1 MSYINLRQGDC
12 VELLRELP
20 DASVDC
26 VLIDPPYASGGICL
40 RDRQRRVSEKYQ
52 NSETKKSYPEFFGDA
67 KDQRGW
73 LAWAQLWLAQCWRV
87 AREGAPLL
95 MFTDWRQLPTMT
107 DAIQAAG
114 WSWLGIMPWDKRSSR
129 PQKGRFR
136 QQCEFVIFASK
147 GPLCLVHDRC
157 LPGYFVHCVDRNKL
171 HLTAKPVPLLNDLLE
186 VAAPACTVLDPFM
199 GAGSTGQAC
208 IETGRS
214 FIGMELSR
222 PYYEI
227 SRRRLEPLAQHYII
241 EADHA

>member
-1 MSYINLRQGDC
+1 MSCIDLRQGDC

-26 VLIDPPYASGGICL
+26 VLTDPPYASGGICL

-52 NSETKKSYPEFFGDA
+52 NSETKKSYPDFFGDA

-87 AREGAPLL
+87 AREGVPLL

-114 WSWLGIMPWDKRSSR
+114 WTWGGVLAWDKRCAR

-136 QQCEFVIFASK
+136 QQCEFVLFASK
-147 GPLCLVHDRC
+147 GCFKAAHEHC
-157 LPGYFVHCVDRNKL
+157 LPGCFAYCVDRDKP
-171 HLTAKPVPLLNDLLE
+171 HLTAKPVALLRELLE
-186 VAAPACTVLDPFM
+186 VTPPGCTVLDPFM
-199 GAGSTGQAC
+199 GAGSTGVAC
-208 IETGRS
+208 LETGRS
-214 FIGMELSR
+214 FIGMELA
-222 PYYEI
+222 PAYYEI
-227 SRRRLEPLAQHYII
+227 SRQRLRQVQPYIMDV
-241 EADHA
+241 AVG

>member
-26 VLIDPPYASGGICL
+26 VLTDPPYASGGICL

-114 WSWLGIMPWDKRSSR
+114 WSWLGIIAWNKRSCR
-129 PQKGRFR
+129 PQKRAV
-136 QQCEFVIFASK
+136 Q
-147 GPLCLVHDRC
+147 
-157 LPGYFVHCVDRNKL
+157 
-171 HLTAKPVPLLNDLLE
+171 
-186 VAAPACTVLDPFM
+186 AAV
-199 GAGSTGQAC
+199 
-208 IETGRS
+208 
-214 FIGMELSR
+214 
-222 PYYEI
+222 
-227 SRRRLEPLAQHYII
+227 
-241 EADHA
+241 